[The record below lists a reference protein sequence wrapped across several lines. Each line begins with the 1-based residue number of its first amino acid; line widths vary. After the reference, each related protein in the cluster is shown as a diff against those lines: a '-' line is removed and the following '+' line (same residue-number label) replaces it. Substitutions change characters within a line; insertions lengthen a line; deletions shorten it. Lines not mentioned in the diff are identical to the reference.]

1 MNEWKN
7 KKIAVIGSGFM
18 GAGIAQVSAMAGLDV
33 LVHDTRAEA
42 MNKALDTIRWSLEK
56 LKSKGR
62 FDGNPDDVM
71 QRIHTSE
78 ELDGLAFA
86 DMVIEAVYESVPLKQ
101 ELLDNLGKILRPEVI
116 IGSNT
121 SSIPMAVLSEKVPC
135 PERFIGT
142 HFFGPVPLMG
152 LVELVIGPAT
162 SEHVLERAKS
172 FIRFIGKRPVIVR
185 KPSPGFLV
193 NRIFNAAAFEA
204 IRCYAEGV
212 GTPEDIDAAMRL
224 GYGWAAGPFEVL
236 DNAGLDVVAGIFKV
250 MGTEPPQRI
259 KDMVEK
265 GHLGR
270 KTGHGFYR
278 YGPDGKKIVEETD
291 K

>member
-1 MNEWKN
+1 MNEWKD

-18 GAGIAQVSAMAGLDV
+18 GAGIAQVCAMAGLDV
-33 LVHDTRAEA
+33 LIHDARAEA
-42 MNKALDTIRWSLEK
+42 MAKAPDTIRWSLEK
-56 LKSKGR
+56 LRSKGR
-62 FDGNPDDVM
+62 FDGNPDEVV

-78 ELDGLAFA
+78 QLEGVARA

-101 ELLDNLGKILRPEVI
+101 ELFEKLGRILRPETI
-116 IGSNT
+116 ISSNT
-121 SSIPMAVLSEKVPC
+121 SSIPMAILSEKVPS

-152 LVELVIGPAT
+152 LVELVLGPAT
-162 SEHVLERAKS
+162 SEDTLERARS
-172 FIRFIGKRPVIVR
+172 FVRVIGKRPVVVR

-236 DNAGLDVVAGIFKV
+236 DNAGLDVVAGVFKV
-250 MGTEPPQRI
+250 MGTEPPPRI
-259 KDMVEK
+259 KEMLEK

-270 KTGHGFYR
+270 KTGRGFYR
-278 YGPDGKKIVEETD
+278 YGPDGKKVVEEAGN
-291 K
+291 